1 MLLSSALLLSHT
13 LCEQD
18 RRRWKQVGAFLALLR
33 TVKNRIDCYGEPIDT
48 ILSRCDAAL
57 LLACGHRAGRDAPDF
72 FAFLEG
78 CELCLSEGERQIL
91 YEFSGELG
99 RGYRAEQ
106 VKVCEY
112 YMARLDRAREA
123 LEEELPGRRKMIRT
137 VCLSASLGAI
147 LMLI

>member
-1 MLLSSALLLSHT
+1 MLFGSALLLSHT

-18 RRRWKQVGAFLALLR
+18 RRRWKQVEAFLVLLR
-33 TVKNRIDCYGEPIDT
+33 TVKNRIDCYGEPIDA
-48 ILSRCDAAL
+48 ILSRCDVTL
-57 LLACGHRAGRDAPDF
+57 LSACGYGGGQEAPDF
-72 FAFLEG
+72 SDFLEG
-78 CELCLSEGERQIL
+78 CELCLSADERQIL
-91 YEFSGELG
+91 RDFSGELG

-112 YMARLDRAREA
+112 YIARLDRVR
-123 LEEELPGRRKMIRT
+123 EELERELPKRRKMIRT